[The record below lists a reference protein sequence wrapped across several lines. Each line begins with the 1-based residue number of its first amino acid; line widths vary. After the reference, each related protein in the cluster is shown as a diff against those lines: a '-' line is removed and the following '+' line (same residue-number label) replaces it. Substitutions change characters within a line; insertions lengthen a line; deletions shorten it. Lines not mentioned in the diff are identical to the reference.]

1 MYVTCKYVLNSWK
14 VKTYNQ
20 EPVMVFMHNTKQH
33 FIMCGIPLKKLQYKS
48 FDLQAINIKLLLPE
62 YVTRQSATNPESWN
76 ISVP

>member
-1 MYVTCKYVLNSWK
+1 
-14 VKTYNQ
+14 
-20 EPVMVFMHNTKQH
+20 MVFMHNTKQH